1 MGNPLLP
8 QAVNKVHDRNLR
20 HVAIFRR
27 EWWKEGDFFF
37 HEERGR
43 VISLCDTMMWVL
55 DNFSPTLM
63 DCLIWLYLCI
73 YLSLF
78 SYSSVKYHSTLTQS
92 IGSWCILAGSRV
104 RTLPL
109 PPPPFPSLATPV
121 ATFYG
126 SPWYL
131 TMYVDLQGRFLGCL
145 LFYPFTEILHLLVKA
160 PICLTTVP
168 LMKLI
173 YLRVLILNKCF
184 KAKTLRSLNSW
195 GTLSIDRQRSS

>member
-8 QAVNKVHDRNLR
+8 QAVNKVHDRKLR

-109 PPPPFPSLATPV
+109 PPPFPSLATPV
-121 ATFYG
+121 ATYYG

-173 YLRVLILNKCF
+173 YLPVLILNKCL

-195 GTLSIDRQRSS
+195 WTLSIDRQLPS

>member
-8 QAVNKVHDRNLR
+8 QAVNKVHDRKLR

-173 YLRVLILNKCF
+173 YLRVLILNKF
-184 KAKTLRSLNSW
+184 LKAKTLRSLNSW
-195 GTLSIDRQRSS
+195 WTLSIDRQLPS